1 MLGNRD
7 DNCIKQ
13 ERESEGRGSLT
24 ASLNGAID
32 GMAKTPQARKALW
45 AVAFVLVIAALVFG
59 IRLTYSAFSAN
70 DHLKAVAVTG
80 TSQSLFASDVLAPYS
95 TTPDAPAA
103 KSVVVDTSDDTCSFT
118 FRVYNCMLGDQN
130 VFNEKDV
137 EYTLNVNAS
146 SIKGEQIDA
155 SNWSISSEPKETGN
169 TVLLPGTQ
177 AKIVTYTVKFKKE
190 LLNNI
195 KFAISANVNQANSPG
210 TNLACLAAT
219 VTPAERSEVKS
230 ASVTGAWAD
239 TDDVSKYAAYNYRV
253 SVTGKEQ
260 MVTLTWGANV
270 ELDPHFAKNHADC
283 NVDAKNRMATFTML
297 PGSEIVNFYWIG
309 GSPGPSEWGELDV
322 SVPASS

>member
-1 MLGNRD
+1 
-7 DNCIKQ
+7 
-13 ERESEGRGSLT
+13 
-24 ASLNGAID
+24 
-32 GMAKTPQARKALW
+32 
-45 AVAFVLVIAALVFG
+45 
-59 IRLTYSAFSAN
+59 
-70 DHLKAVAVTG
+70 
-80 TSQSLFASDVLAPYS
+80 
-95 TTPDAPAA
+95 
-103 KSVVVDTSDDTCSFT
+103 
-118 FRVYNCMLGDQN
+118 MLGDQN

-270 ELDPHFAKNHADC
+270 ELDPHFAKNHTDC
-283 NVDAKNRMATFTML
+283 NVDAKNRTATFTML
-297 PGSEIVNFYWIG
+297 PGSEIVSFYWIS
-309 GSPGPSEWGELDV
+309 GSPGPSEWDDLGV
-322 SVPASS
+322 SVKASSLL